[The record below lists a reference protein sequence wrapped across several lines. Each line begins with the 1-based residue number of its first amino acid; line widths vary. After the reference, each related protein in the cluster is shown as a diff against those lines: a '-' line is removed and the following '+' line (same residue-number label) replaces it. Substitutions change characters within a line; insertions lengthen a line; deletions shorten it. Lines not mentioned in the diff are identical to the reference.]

1 MPHRNSAQQAILQGQ
16 LSNPYLAVE
25 TFILVSQWTA
35 RNSNFINLLHNQSWL
50 IEY

>member
-25 TFILVSQWTA
+25 TFILLSQWTA